1 MSEPSV
7 SLPTDPTSSTVYLDW
22 LSVRSPGAE
31 AGARQQFADVFDGI
45 PPQAHRR
52 PAQYLGG
59 LQSRSRRLPPEH
71 LPWFWDTVGH
81 RLARALPRQAGQAYK
96 LAREAERQV
105 GGPADPAFQRANA
118 VLAAGLG
125 VLPAAELAAQQ
136 RRLAAALPPAEAHRE
151 FVRYVRAWA
160 SGGAVPPADLHTR
173 LRASAKAAGVGPG
186 EDAALLGEVLAGG
199 PGRPV
204 PDGLLDAAAALLA
217 AHPPTDAVRSGLLEM
232 FPPAVTALGFAP
244 TAGGGAWLRLL
255 RAAGAVDA
263 LAEGRLTPS
272 GGLAGWLGRL
282 PYTYAYNRVGG
293 GGITRRPLP
302 PEFFDV
308 LPVLAGRLRA
318 EGVPVRLHEAQYR
331 SSGLDADLADAC
343 LAEGVPVET
352 PPRTVSLVFWG
363 GESRRDLRA
372 LAADPVLGPRLEGTV
387 HADLRR
393 GTAVTRLP
401 GNPAIA
407 GAVRTRIT
415 GLLDEL
421 ADGGLGAAEDALG
434 VLETLLDRPTAAA
447 LDGIEEALAAVD
459 LTGPLLRTLRAGLPE
474 ELGWPALD
482 EALADLGAPPAGT
495 TATWPVLTLYTRER
509 AIAVDHRGRRADH
522 ALALPED
529 AALHAVNYAGGD
541 LLVAWTTDTR
551 HPYSW
556 RAYWASR
563 PGEVFEPALA
573 TGLRTWSA
581 TACQFETADRTGR
594 YDGARILRPGDR
606 DGLAASR
613 QLSDGTTV
621 WSRSAHGDE
630 EWDRLDPAT
639 GGRTGAADGP
649 AFAAVPVP
657 DGHRLHLLSLVALP
671 PDVDADASP
680 LGHRAGLAGFRVLR
694 SAQKDAHGWDHRLEG
709 TDGRTAGLRTAS
721 VCEPWAVAR
730 MPGGGAECVL
740 TDPHRVHCR
749 DAQDGSLLWRAGGEV
764 PVLPPPPFWHFL
776 APRDPVSS
784 RALRAAGPEAAAELL
799 AAADGEATAAGIARL
814 LPGVTDRRI
823 AEGAARTVRAARAAL
838 HRREELSARV
848 AAVRSGRLAPLAETS
863 DVRLLAALRG
873 LLDVPG
879 YYRAEPASPQPATLT
894 ALAADGAHL
903 AGRLGEAERRTSPP
917 ARARDWTPL
926 LGRIDAVAW
935 RLVTAVTAEEDR
947 PALAELVR
955 SWSEQPFAAAGS
967 RWRLGEATGV
977 ALAVRRAAGARVPA
991 VRADALSG
999 LAPDPARPLDPAL
1012 THRFLQRAAD
1022 PVPEGATELR
1032 EVAVDRDDAGR
1043 LARLLDLLAEHG
1055 PVRFGPE
1062 AVDAFVAR
1070 TGARRAT
1077 ALFVLDGLPEGADRT
1092 ARRGLLTSKRYGAG
1106 ERDAQVL
1113 QTVLHRLGG
1122 AGRLD
1127 LLAAAL
1133 PDDPAELWRPG
1144 GPEAAAVRLA
1154 DAWARLVG
1162 TEQPLDEEAAR
1173 ELEAETGLPEPW
1185 LRMLLSPA
1193 GETAE
1198 GAEGAPCRLVPAVT
1212 AYGSVVLHT
1221 VGPDG
1226 GPAGA
1231 WYAGGRHQY
1240 AARAAALVWAL
1251 TARPVGDPAAA
1262 RAAEKCA
1269 RLRAELADG
1278 EVIVPL
1284 GTHRLPGGEE
1294 ERAAV
1299 FGPGVLAV
1307 PLAPSAVGRGAE
1319 PTTVFDD
1326 GLLLVPRSGYGTVCL
1341 RPARLA
1347 DPAARSRLEA
1357 YCAAHGLDDLL
1368 RRLHG
1373 IDLLLA
1379 GGGLERMAARAADT
1393 PVPAGRHEADPALS
1407 VPGLVA
1413 EAAAALAVGAD
1424 AAALLL
1430 QLLTLAR
1437 PTDRN
1442 VRRWNGWTPARHR
1455 AAQAELVA
1463 AGLVETGRRSRAGR
1477 TAFAPGPWTELK
1489 SPELPLET
1497 AKLATHLAGREFRK
1511 ETSGPFLRL
1520 LPPRPLHE
1528 MFAAAWTV
1536 FSADRVNL

>member
-7 SLPTDPTSSTVYLDW
+7 PLPTDPTASTVYLDW

-31 AGARQQFADVFDGI
+31 AGARQQFADVFDGV
-45 PPQAHRR
+45 PPQARR
-52 PAQYLGG
+52 KPARYLGG
-59 LQSRSRRLPPEH
+59 LQARSRRLPPEH

-81 RLARALPRQAGQAYK
+81 RLARVLPRQAGQAYG
-96 LAREAERQV
+96 LAREAERQ
-105 GGPADPAFQRANA
+105 GGGAADPAFQRANA
-118 VLAAGLG
+118 VLVAGLG
-125 VLPAAELAAQQ
+125 VLPAAELSAQQ

-151 FVRYVRAWA
+151 FVRYVRAWG

-173 LRASAKAAGVGPG
+173 LRASAKAAGRGPD
-186 EDAALLGEVLAGG
+186 EDAALLGEVLAGC

-204 PDGLLDAAAALLA
+204 PDGLLDGAAALLA
-217 AHPPTDAVRSGLLEM
+217 AHPPSDAVRAGLLEM

-244 TAGGGAWLRLL
+244 TAGGGAWVRLL

-263 LAEGRLTPS
+263 LAAGRLTPS
-272 GGLAGWLGRL
+272 AGLAGWLGRL
-282 PYTYAYNRVGG
+282 PYTYAHNRVGG

-302 PEFFDV
+302 PEFFEL
-308 LPVLAGRLRA
+308 LPPLAGRLRA

-331 SSGLDADLADAC
+331 ASGLDADLADAC
-343 LAEGVPVET
+343 LAEGIPVET
-352 PPRTVSLVFWG
+352 PPRTVPLVVWG

-372 LAADPVLGPRLEGTV
+372 LAADPVLGARLEGTV

-401 GNPAIA
+401 ENPAIA
-407 GAVRTRIT
+407 GAVRARIT

-434 VLETLLDRPTAAA
+434 MLETLLDRPTAAA

-495 TATWPVLTLYTRER
+495 TTTWPVLTLFTRDR

-522 ALALPED
+522 VLALPGD

-541 LLVAWTTDTR
+541 LLVAWTTDTK
-551 HPYSW
+551 HPYTW
-556 RAYWASR
+556 QAYWASR
-563 PGEVFEPALA
+563 PGEVFEPARA

-630 EWDRLDPAT
+630 DWDRLDPAT
-639 GGRTGAADGP
+639 GGRTGAFDRP
-649 AFAAVPVP
+649 ALAAAPVP
-657 DGHRLHLLSLVALP
+657 DGHRVQLLSLVALP
-671 PDVDADASP
+671 PDADADASP

-694 SAQKDAHGWDHRLEG
+694 GPEKDAHGWDHRLEG
-709 TDGRTAGLRTAS
+709 ADGRTAELRAS
-721 VCEPWAVAR
+721 ASCEPWAVAR

-749 DAQDGSLLWRAGGEV
+749 DAQDGSLLWRAGGDV

-776 APRDPVSS
+776 APRDPASS
-784 RALRAAGPEAAAELL
+784 RALRAVGPEAAAELL
-799 AAADGEATAAGIARL
+799 AADEEATEAGIARL
-814 LPGVTDRRI
+814 LPEVTDRRI

-838 HRREELSARV
+838 RRREVLSARV

-873 LLDVPG
+873 LVEVPG
-879 YYRAEPASPQPATLT
+879 YHRAEPPSPQPATLT

-903 AGRLGEAERRTSPP
+903 AGRLGEAERRLSPP

-926 LGRIDAVAW
+926 LGRIDAAAW
-935 RLVTAVTAEEDR
+935 RLVTAATAEEDR

-955 SWSEQPFAAAGS
+955 RWSEQPFAVAGG
-967 RWRLGEATGV
+967 RWRLGEATGA
-977 ALAVRRAAGARVPA
+977 ALDARRAAGARVPA

-999 LAPDPARPLDPAL
+999 LAPDPGRPLDRAL
-1012 THRFLQRAAD
+1012 TYRFLQPAAD
-1022 PVPEGATELR
+1022 PVPEGAAELR

-1055 PVRFGPE
+1055 PVRFGPG

-1077 ALFVLDGLPEGADRT
+1077 ALLVLNGLPEGADHA
-1092 ARRGLLTSKRYGAG
+1092 ARRRLLTSKPYGAT
-1106 ERDAQVL
+1106 ERDAQAL

-1122 AGRLD
+1122 EGRLD
-1127 LLAAAL
+1127 LLASAL

-1162 TEQPLDEEAAR
+1162 TERPLDEEAAR
-1173 ELEAETGLPEPW
+1173 ELGAETGLAEPW
-1185 LRMLLSPA
+1185 LRMLLAPA
-1193 GETAE
+1193 GATAE
-1198 GAEGAPCRLVPAVT
+1198 SAPCRLVPAVT
-1212 AYGSVVLHT
+1212 AYGSVMLHT

-1226 GPAGA
+1226 GPARA
-1231 WYAGGRHQY
+1231 WFAGGRHQY
-1240 AARAAALVWAL
+1240 AAEAAALVWAL

-1262 RAAEKCA
+1262 RAAEQCA
-1269 RLRAELADG
+1269 WLRTRLAD
-1278 EVIVPL
+1278 EELIVPL

-1294 ERAAV
+1294 ERAAR
-1299 FGPGVLAV
+1299 FGPGVLEV
-1307 PLAPSAVGRGAE
+1307 PLAPSAADRGAE

-1341 RPARLA
+1341 RPAGLA
-1347 DPAARSRLEA
+1347 DPAARRRLEE

-1368 RRLHG
+1368 RQLHG
-1373 IDLLLA
+1373 IDLLRP

-1393 PVPAGRHEADPALS
+1393 PVPAGRYEADPALG
-1407 VPGLVA
+1407 VPQLVA
-1413 EAAAALAVGAD
+1413 EAAAELAVGPD

-1430 QLLTLAR
+1430 QLLALAR

-1455 AAQAELVA
+1455 AAQAELAA
-1463 AGLVETGRRSRAGR
+1463 AGLVETGKRSRAGR
-1477 TAFAPGPWTELK
+1477 TAFAAGPWTELK
-1489 SPELPLET
+1489 APELPLET

-1511 ETSGPFLRL
+1511 ETSGPFPRL

-1528 MFAAAWTV
+1528 MFAEAWAE
-1536 FSADRVNL
+1536 FSTIM